1 MDSNLVTFK
10 SLFFFDKRRASLSI
24 LLSIIQSITLLPIGL
39 IVQYLFDHVHDK
51 TDTNILLAGVLSS
64 LFLILLNTMV
74 VLYNKHISLTLIKN
88 FILDIREKLL
98 HKLIYLNAHF
108 YVAEDLDKIH
118 SQIVQDT
125 ERLDNMAAALLTQLI
140 PAIIVIIGLS
150 GVLLYMNF
158 SLFLL
163 LLFLLPLVY
172 LVGARLSKKLKG
184 SIQVFHEDFAKFSAG
199 VTFILK
205 FHDLIKISSAEL
217 AEFSKQKFILQSVQK
232 SSKNVAWNATAYNTI
247 QGNLVVIGGFV
258 VLLLG
263 GFQVMNGQISLGA
276 LISFYVILNVT
287 SSYFKTIIT
296 FVPVVV
302 EGQNSIN
309 SLDAILSNDSI
320 EITSLAN
327 FRFQNSISFQEVGF
341 SYGEAQILLNT
352 NFEIQKHQIFGI
364 SGESGS
370 GKTTLIKLLL
380 GIYPVG
386 SGQILID
393 GQNIDRLNLAEF
405 RKQVGYLP
413 QEPMF
418 FAGTIIENLTFGLN
432 EFNSSEIEF
441 LCSKCLIHDFI
452 ISLPNGYDTGI
463 GNTGNKLS
471 GGQKQRLALARALIR
486 KPEILILDEPDKN
499 LDEKS
504 ILSILAYIKQ
514 MKITTILISHNS
526 SLLSKI
532 ENQVKL

>member
-1 MDSNLVTFK
+1 
-10 SLFFFDKRRASLSI
+10 
-24 LLSIIQSITLLPIGL
+24 
-39 IVQYLFDHVHDK
+39 
-51 TDTNILLAGVLSS
+51 
-64 LFLILLNTMV
+64 
-74 VLYNKHISLTLIKN
+74 
-88 FILDIREKLL
+88 
-98 HKLIYLNAHF
+98 
-108 YVAEDLDKIH
+108 
-118 SQIVQDT
+118 
-125 ERLDNMAAALLTQLI
+125 
-140 PAIIVIIGLS
+140 
-150 GVLLYMNF
+150 
-158 SLFLL
+158 
-163 LLFLLPLVY
+163 
-172 LVGARLSKKLKG
+172 
-184 SIQVFHEDFAKFSAG
+184 
-199 VTFILK
+199 
-205 FHDLIKISSAEL
+205 
-217 AEFSKQKFILQSVQK
+217 
-232 SSKNVAWNATAYNTI
+232 
-247 QGNLVVIGGFV
+247 
-258 VLLLG
+258 
-263 GFQVMNGQISLGA
+263 MNGQISLGA

-352 NFEIQKHQIFGI
+352 NFEIKKHQIFGI

-418 FAGTIIENLTFGLN
+418 FAGTIIENLTYGLN

-452 ISLPNGYDTGI
+452 ISLPNGYDTEI